1 MATFPTFD
9 SSEPLPL
16 DSYWQEFTRLR
27 PTEQACVE
35 YLCESLNMNGNCPS
49 CTNEISVKVYGA
61 RFFKCPSCSKK
72 QWLTARTFFHRSR
85 KVRPWLGAIFLLERG
100 VPFNAY
106 QFHKLA
112 GIAYSTAFSILKKIT
127 VALQHA
133 MQENS
138 TVSVSS
144 SHFVQIFG
152 KRSRE
157 TPARKRPSCEQEEID
172 HGTATNRKENQPSV
186 TLSPA
191 FDDSIHHDGSTNA
204 SAVAQDAIKE
214 TSEPT
219 IEDPVER
226 AIYKCLSFKP
236 LPYDAICEKLGLSSG
251 NVSAALTL
259 LELSSLVS
267 RLPGDQYVRS
277 LPTANAEAGNQSL
290 SEPSHKALV
299 REITDYIRTKFG
311 AVSRKYLQNYISIH
325 WWQSTREKK
334 PENALLNLC
343 LRFRSVKHNEIREYV
358 SPPLVQIALADS

>member
-16 DSYWQEFTRLR
+16 EFYWQEFVRLR

-35 YLCESLNMNGNCPS
+35 YLRKSLNMKGNCPS
-49 CTNEISVKVYGA
+49 CTNEISVKVDGA

-133 MQENS
+133 MEENS

-144 SHFVQIFG
+144 SHFVEIFG

-157 TPARKRPSCEQEEID
+157 TPVRKRPVCEQEEID
-172 HGTATNRKENQPSV
+172 NGSATNAIENQRGAIAP
-186 TLSPA
+186 
-191 FDDSIHHDGSTNA
+191 
-204 SAVAQDAIKE
+204 DALKE

-236 LPYDAICEKLGLSSG
+236 LPYDAICERLGLAAG
-251 NVSAALTL
+251 DVSAALTL

-277 LPTANAEAGNQSL
+277 LATANAAAGNQSL
-290 SEPSHKALV
+290 SEPSHKTLV
-299 REITDYIRTKFG
+299 REIADYIRTKFG

-334 PENALLNLC
+334 QENALLTLC
-343 LRFRSVKHNEIREYV
+343 LRFRSVKHYEIREYV
-358 SPPLVQIALADS
+358 SPPLVQVALADS